1 MHKLILCSLLLLSA
15 CKKNPKNTETLY
27 YQQALLEIKDGNH
40 HKAINLLEQ
49 TLKRNP
55 ENIKAAALQG
65 NLFYLEK
72 NYQEAEKVYRQAISK
87 CKDEALKTDILNN
100 LACTLVI
107 LNQLQEAQNIWQNL
121 TNNKYYSTPEV
132 AYFNLGFQEFR
143 AQNFLEAKNYLA
155 KSIEIQ
161 PSYTDARWYLTLT
174 LYYLK
179 DYQEAKLQLDILKL
193 QSHDSQLLNNLENAI
208 NA

>member
-1 MHKLILCSLLLLSA
+1 M
-15 CKKNPKNTETLY
+15 
-27 YQQALLEIKDGNH
+27 
-40 HKAINLLEQ
+40 
-49 TLKRNP
+49 
-55 ENIKAAALQG
+55 
-65 NLFYLEK
+65 
-72 NYQEAEKVYRQAISK
+72 
-87 CKDEALKTDILNN
+87 
-100 LACTLVI
+100 
-107 LNQLQEAQNIWQNL
+107 NQLQEAQNIWQNL